1 MEQSQGLVSII
12 LRTRNEERW
21 VGTCLRRIASQTY
34 KSVEVI
40 LVDNASSDKT
50 IARAFAAWP
59 GLTFIEVEDFL
70 PGDALNK
77 GIEASKGDYCVCLSA
92 HCIPRDEHWL
102 AALLA
107 NFNGDSMLA
116 GVYGR
121 QIPMHFTTG
130 YDKRDLIVTFGLDRR
145 IQYKDPFFHN
155 ANSILPRAIW
165 NQFPFDAEITNIEDR
180 LWAKRVLAAGY
191 HLIYEPD
198 AVVYHHHGI
207 YQNKNED
214 RLRNVIRIME
224 ADSEIP
230 DHIDPTNPFH
240 PESVRV
246 AAMIP
251 VRRDDLI
258 DVSMQTKLLK
268 LAISAA
274 KSAPLVSSVVVS
286 TDSEELAEAASD
298 CGALVQIRS
307 SQLHDAP
314 VAEVLLQG
322 LEVLEQS
329 GDYYDFLVTLE
340 ITHPFRPAD
349 LIQRCIE
356 KALETGLDAV
366 VAGVPEYRPCWWL
379 EGDAYR
385 RIDDFRHQRDHRE
398 PIQVGLPALCTVVT
412 PQLLRQG
419 RRLSQPV
426 GILELHDPLAT
437 VEIRTTQDFVRLQ
450 MLKELSP

>member
-1 MEQSQGLVSII
+1 MASPQKSVSII

-21 VGTCLRRIASQTY
+21 VGTCLRRIANQTHQ
-34 KSVEVI
+34 SVELI

-50 IARAFAAWP
+50 IDRALAEWP
-59 GLTFIEVEDFL
+59 NLTLVEVEDFL

-77 GIEASKGDYCVCLSA
+77 GIEASSGEFCVCLSA
-92 HCIPRDEHWL
+92 HCIPRDAQWL
-102 AALLA
+102 SALLS
-107 NFNGDSMLA
+107 NFQDDPLLA

-130 YDKRDLIVTFGLDRR
+130 HDKRDLIVTFGLDRR
-145 IQYKDPFFHN
+145 IQHKDPFFHN
-155 ANSILPRAIW
+155 ANSILPRRIW
-165 NQFPFDAEITNIEDR
+165 DQFPFDAKTTNIEDR
-180 LWAKRVLAAGY
+180 LWAKQVLAAGY

-207 YQNKNED
+207 YQNRNED

-224 ADSEIP
+224 ADAEIP
-230 DHIDPTNPFH
+230 GRIDQTNPFH
-240 PESVRV
+240 PESINV
-246 AAMIP
+246 AAIIP

-258 DVSMQTKLLK
+258 DVTIQAKLLR

-274 KSAPLVSSVVVS
+274 RASALVSAVIVS
-286 TDSEELAEAASD
+286 TDSDELALIAEE
-298 CGALVQIRS
+298 CGAIVQMRP
-307 SQLHDAP
+307 SQLHEVP
-314 VAEVLLQG
+314 VVQVLLQ
-322 LEVLEQS
+322 VLETLERSDQFF
-329 GDYYDFLVTLE
+329 DFLVTLE
-340 ITHPFRPAD
+340 ITHPFRPHD

-356 KALETGLDAV
+356 KALETGLDTV

-379 EGDAYR
+379 EGDEYR
-385 RIDDFRHQRDHRE
+385 RIDDYRHQLDQRE

-419 RRLSQPV
+419 RRLSQPA

-437 VEIRTTQDFVRLQ
+437 VEIRTNQDFVRLQ
-450 MLKELSP
+450 LLKGLSE